1 LTTPVVGLLSDKIK
15 TRIGTRAPF
24 YIVGSIIVLPC
35 FFFLFLS
42 PFQGIPFNG
51 DNVPG
56 SVFAFYIAFASIFNV
71 GWASTQIANM
81 SVVNTLTFSTQ
92 KRD

>member
-1 LTTPVVGLLSDKIK
+1 VGLLSDRIK
-15 TRIGTRAPF
+15 TRIGARAPF

-42 PFQGIPFNG
+42 PFEGIPFKKNA
-51 DNVPG
+51 PG

-71 GWASTQIANM
+71 GWACTQIANM
-81 SVVNTLTFSTQ
+81 SVVNTLTFST
-92 KRD
+92 